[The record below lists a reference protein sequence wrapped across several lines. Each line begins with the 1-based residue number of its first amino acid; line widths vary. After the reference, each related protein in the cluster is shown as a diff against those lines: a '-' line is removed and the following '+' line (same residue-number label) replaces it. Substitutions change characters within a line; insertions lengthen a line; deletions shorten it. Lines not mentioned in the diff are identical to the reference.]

1 MGVSFERT
9 LLKILRIQII
19 LRKGISILLNCSLA
33 SMDDCTFVH

>member
-19 LRKGISILLNCSLA
+19 LRKGISILLNCSLT
-33 SMDDCTFVH
+33 SMDDSTFVH